1 MCEST
6 VILKLPEGD
15 RELMTEVVHLSVSGN
30 KITISNLLGDEK
42 TVEGVIDSIDFL
54 AHKLYVTPT

>member
-6 VILKLPEGD
+6 VILKSPDGE
-15 RELMTEVVHLSVSGN
+15 RELMAEVVHLRVSGN
-30 KITISNLLGDEK
+30 KISLSNLLGDEK

-54 AHKLYVTPT
+54 AHKLYVIPT